1 MSTTTVPSPSA
12 PEPGESA
19 APGRRGGLLVAAIV
33 VVLTLGAASV
43 LLLALLPGD
52 GLPRNPVGVEAPTF
66 TLPTLEGE
74 QFALAELAGGPVVLT
89 FWASWCES
97 CKQDMPALQ
106 RLADR
111 WETRGVSV
119 VGVVIDD
126 ELTAA
131 QEVAAEHQ
139 LRYPSAFDATGEVAR
154 AYTIIGTPETYLI
167 GADGRIAAMWIGP
180 LPAAELEL
188 QLAVATEAAG

>member
-1 MSTTTVPSPSA
+1 MSTTTMPPTSA
-12 PEPGESA
+12 REPGGTDT
-19 APGRRGGLLVAAIV
+19 PGRRGGLLVAAIV
-33 VVLTLGAASV
+33 VTLTLGVAVV

-66 TLPTLEGE
+66 SLRTLDGAQLD
-74 QFALAELAGGPVVLT
+74 LADLAGDPVVVT
-89 FWASWCES
+89 FWASWCGT

-111 WETRGVSV
+111 WEPRGVSV

-126 ELTAA
+126 ELAAA

-139 LRYPSAFDATGEVAR
+139 LRYPSAFDATGEVAQ
-154 AYTIIGTPETYLI
+154 AYSVTGTPETYLV
-167 GADGRIAAMWIGP
+167 GADGRVAAMWIGP

-188 QLAVATEAAG
+188 QLAIATDAAG

>member
-1 MSTTTVPSPSA
+1 VSTTTMSPSSA
-12 PEPGESA
+12 RRPDESVA
-19 APGRRGGLLVAAIV
+19 DGRRGGLLVAAIV
-33 VVLTLGAASV
+33 VVVTLGIAAA

-66 TLPTLEGE
+66 SLQTLDGE
-74 QFALAELAGGPVVLT
+74 QLDLADLAGDPVVVT
-89 FWASWCES
+89 FWASWCS
-97 CKQDMPALQ
+97 TCKQDMPAIQ

-111 WETRGVSV
+111 WGPHGVSV

-126 ELTAA
+126 ELGAA

-139 LRYPSAFDATGEVAR
+139 LRYPSAFDAAGEVAR
-154 AYTIIGTPETYLI
+154 AYAVTGTPETYLI

-188 QLAVATEAAG
+188 QLAIATESAG